1 MKKLVLFLSIVSL
14 SPIKNKQYCDIKGN
28 VKNPGVYEIKENY
41 TIQNVIND
49 AGGLKDNSYTN
60 NINLSKKVTDEMVI
74 YIHSKTEINKIKE
87 LQNCICEPKITECK
101 EQSIIDENKSLNNA
115 SNETNTTTKIIT
127 ETTTKKTT
135 SKLVTTKEPT
145 TKKTT
150 TTKTPT
156 TTQTTTTKQIIFP
169 ININTCTYED
179 LLNIKGLGEKKAEK
193 IIQYRNEFGLYKS
206 IEEIKNISGIGNTLF
221 DAIKEYIT
229 V

>member
-1 MKKLVLFLSIVSL
+1 MKKLVLFLSIISL
-14 SPIKNKQYCDIKGN
+14 TPIKNKQYCDIKGN

-101 EQSIIDENKSLNNA
+101 EQNIIDESKSLNSS

-127 ETTTKKTT
+127 DTTTKKTT
-135 SKLVTTKEPT
+135 SKL
-145 TKKTT
+145 TT
-150 TTKTPT
+150 TTT
-156 TTQTTTTKQIIFP
+156 TTTTKQIVFP

-193 IIQYRNEFGLYKS
+193 IIQYRNEVGLYKN

>member
-1 MKKLVLFLSIVSL
+1 MKKLVLFLSIVAL

-60 NINLSKKVTDEMVI
+60 NINLSKKVSDEMVI
-74 YIHSKTEINKIKE
+74 YIHSNTEINKIKE

-101 EQSIIDENKSLNNA
+101 EQNITDESKSLNNS
-115 SNETNTTTKIIT
+115 SNEINITTKIIT

-145 TKKTT
+145 TKKTL
-150 TTKTPT
+150 TTKTP
-156 TTQTTTTKQIIFP
+156 TTKQIIFP
-169 ININTCTYED
+169 ININTCTHED

-206 IEEIKNISGIGNTLF
+206 IEEIKNISGIGDTLF

>member
-1 MKKLVLFLSIVSL
+1 MEQRKLFPFPYPYFSRCCSACPYHIFTDVSEE
-14 SPIKNKQYCDIKGN
+14 K
-28 VKNPGVYEIKENY
+28 
-41 TIQNVIND
+41 
-49 AGGLKDNSYTN
+49 
-60 NINLSKKVTDEMVI
+60 SK
-74 YIHSKTEINKIKE
+74 
-87 LQNCICEPKITECK
+87 C
-101 EQSIIDENKSLNNA
+101 
-115 SNETNTTTKIIT
+115 
-127 ETTTKKTT
+127 
-135 SKLVTTKEPT
+135 T

-156 TTQTTTTKQIIFP
+156 STKTTTTKQIIFP

>member
-115 SNETNTTTKIIT
+115 SNETTTKIIT

-135 SKLVTTKEPT
+135 SKLVTPKESI

-156 TTQTTTTKQIIFP
+156 TTKTTTTKQIVFP

-206 IEEIKNISGIGNTLF
+206 IEEIKNINGIGNTLF